1 MKNLFKKVT
10 YNSPVILSFTF
21 LSLLV
26 LLLGLLTK
34 GNTTHRLFT
43 NYSSSLINPLTY
55 IRLFSHVLGH
65 SNFQHFF
72 GNFMIILIVG
82 PIIEEKYGSKKLL
95 IMILITAFVTGLI
108 NSIFF
113 NTGLLGASGI
123 AFMLIL
129 LSSVVN
135 TRAGE
140 IPLTLIIVFLV
151 FIGKELYVGITEYD
165 SISQLTHVIGG
176 ICGSGFGYY
185 LLKNN

>member
-1 MKNLFKKVT
+1 MKNLLKKVT

-21 LSLLV
+21 LSFIV
-26 LLLGLLTK
+26 LIVGELTK
-34 GNTTHRLFT
+34 GYTTSLLFT
-43 NYSSSLINPLTY
+43 NYSSSLMNPLTY

-65 SNFQHFF
+65 ANFEHFF

-95 IMILITAFVTGLI
+95 FMILITAFVTGLI
-108 NSIFF
+108 NSMFF

-151 FIGKELYVGITEYD
+151 FIGKEFYVGITQYD
-165 SISQLTHVIGG
+165 SISQLTHMIGG
-176 ICGSGFGYY
+176 VCGGSFGYY
-185 LLKNN
+185 LLK

>member
-1 MKNLFKKVT
+1 MKKLINKIT

-21 LSLLV
+21 LSFIV
-26 LLLGLLTK
+26 LLLGVITK
-34 GNTTHRLFT
+34 GYSTRLFS
-43 NYSSSLINPLTY
+43 NYSSSLLNPLTY

-65 SNFQHFF
+65 GNFEHFF

-95 IMILITAFVTGLI
+95 IMILITAFVTGVI
-108 NSIFF
+108 NSLFF
-113 NTGLLGASGI
+113 NTILLGASGI

-151 FIGKELYVGITEYD
+151 FVGKELYVGITQYD
-165 SISQLTHVIGG
+165 NISQLTHVIGG
-176 ICGSGFGYY
+176 LCGSGFGYY
-185 LLKNN
+185 LLKE